1 MSRARTLLLFV
12 AVTLVFGTAFP
23 AVKAGLDFFPPLLFV
38 GFRNYLSAALLLGY
52 AGLRIEYRVP
62 RERRDWAAVLAGG
75 AFLVGGVGF
84 GFVGQQYITSGVAA
98 VIFSLSP
105 IVTGLFAWALL
116 PEERLVG
123 RDYLAIL
130 LGFLGV
136 AIIVRPDPGALLDPT
151 VVGKLLVFLGV
162 AVVALGTVL
171 VRRSRT
177 AMPVPALT
185 GWAMVVGATIQVG
198 VAVAVGEAFASIRV
212 TPLAVATLGY
222 LSVFAGALGLVWY
235 LVLMGAVGAVRANL
249 VTYLT
254 PVVSLLLG
262 WAFLDERIQALTL
275 VGFAV
280 IVAGFALLQRG
291 DLYAEL
297 ARYRALFR

>member
-1 MSRARTLLLFV
+1 MSRARTVLLFL
-12 AVTLVFGTAFP
+12 AVTVIFGTAFP
-23 AVKAGLDFFPPLLFV
+23 AVKAGLAFFPPLVFV
-38 GFRNYLSAALLLGY
+38 AVRNYFAAVLLLAY
-52 AGLRIEYRVP
+52 ASVRIDYRVP
-62 RERRDWAAVLAGG
+62 RTRRDWAAVLAGG
-75 AFLVGGVGF
+75 VFLIGGVGF
-84 GFVGQQYITSGVAA
+84 GFVGQQFITSGVAA

-105 IVTGLFAWALL
+105 IVTGLFAWGLL

-130 LGFLGV
+130 LGFVGV
-136 AIIVRPDPGALLDPT
+136 SIIVRPDPGALLDPT
-151 VVGKLLVFLGV
+151 VVGKLLVFTAV

-177 AMPVPALT
+177 PMPVPALT
-185 GWAMVVGATIQVG
+185 GWVMVVGATIQAG
-198 VAVAVGEAFASIRV
+198 FAVAIGESLASVRI
-212 TPLAVATLGY
+212 TPLAVATLLY
-222 LSVFAGALGLVWY
+222 LGVVVAALGLVWY

-262 WAFLDERIQALTL
+262 WAFLDEQIQALTL
-275 VGFAV
+275 AGFAV
-280 IVAGFALLQRG
+280 IVVGFALLQRG

-297 ARYRALFR
+297 ARYRALCR